1 MPLAIVDPHIHLWAP
16 RTTPRL
22 VSPAVK
28 LLGWSEWALRNVAPK
43 LFPASSL
50 AFVGKTDFVMA
61 DYLPEHWR
69 RDAGG
74 FEARGFVHV
83 QAGWHDKGPLS
94 SVGETHWLERICG
107 DELLGIVGHAELG
120 SESLARMLDAHRE
133 ASPRFVG
140 VRDMLAND
148 RDRGVMNYDERTER
162 CREAAWQRGFEEL
175 GRRDLSFDAWMYHP
189 QLRSFEAV
197 VSAHP
202 STRVILDHLGTPLGY
217 GGPFAGY
224 GRTKAARE
232 QIASQWRDDL
242 AALAQH
248 PQVHAKISGLTM
260 PVVGWGFHER
270 RTPPSRTELVDS
282 LGPMVATALELFGPQ
297 RCMFASNFPMDKVS
311 APWTSLYEVFDELTR
326 TRDEGE
332 RRALFHDNAARVYG
346 LSDALA

>member
-1 MPLAIVDPHIHLWAP
+1 MPLSIVDPHIHLWAP

-28 LLGWSEWALRNVAPK
+28 LLGWSGWAMRHVAPK

-69 RDAGG
+69 GDTGG
-74 FEARGFVHV
+74 FEVQGFVHV
-83 QAGWHDKGPLS
+83 QAGWHGKGALG

-107 DELLGIVGHAELG
+107 AELLGIVGHADLG
-120 SESLARMLDAHRE
+120 AESLAPVLDAHAE

-140 VRDMLAND
+140 VRDMLAHD
-148 RDRGVMNYDERTER
+148 RDRGVMNHDGRPER
-162 CREAAWQRGFEEL
+162 CLEAAWQRGFEEL
-175 GRRDLSFDAWMYHP
+175 GRRGLSFDAWMYHP
-189 QLRSFEAV
+189 QLRSFETV
-197 VSAHP
+197 VAKHA
-202 STRVILDHLGTPLGY
+202 STRVILDHIGTPIGH

-224 GRTKAARE
+224 GHTKAARQE
-232 QIASQWRDDL
+232 IAAKWRDDL

-270 RTPPSRTELVDS
+270 PSPPSRMELVEC
-282 LGPMVATALELFGPQ
+282 LGPMVETALELFGPQ

-311 APWTSLYEVFDELTR
+311 AAWTSLYEVFDELTR

-332 RRALFHDNAARVYG
+332 RRALFHDNAVRVYG
-346 LSDALA
+346 LADLLA